1 MARQEGFG
9 DRLSDQ
15 GHHAEARG
23 EAFVTYTETYSRPC
37 APRLAL
43 VVAACLAMASLWSTP
58 SHAAAKIQHLTSPG
72 GIEAWF
78 VQDATVPLI
87 AMEYAF
93 GGGATQDPADK
104 PGVGN
109 LVADLLDEGSG
120 DLDSK
125 TFHERLDRRAIE
137 LSFTSTR
144 DYFRGS
150 LRMLKDNRDEAF
162 DLLRMSLTSPHFE
175 TADVERIR
183 AQVTSNLRRDTSNPT
198 SLASRKFLEI
208 AFGDHPYGRLA
219 SGTLESVPKIDVAD
233 LKDYV
238 RRVLARDTL
247 RIAVVGDVDADTL
260 GKLLDQTFGGLS
272 AKASLTPVP
281 DVEAAKPPQRAYIP
295 LDVPQTVVTFG
306 GPGFRRDDPNF
317 MAGYVVN
324 HILGGGGLSSRL
336 YREVREK
343 RGLAYSVYESLLW
356 MDHSAVFVGNTGT
369 RADRAGETVDAID
382 KEIRRIA
389 EDGPTQEELDVAKSY
404 LKGSQMLA
412 LDTSSKLASAL
423 LQYQLDKLPIDYIE
437 KRNAIVDAVTLE
449 DARKA
454 AQRLWGQG
462 LLTVIVGRAPQA
474 AAQPAAAAI
483 PPKAN

>member
-1 MARQEGFG
+1 VSYLKTHAR
-9 DRLSDQ
+9 RM
-15 GHHAEARG
+15 
-23 EAFVTYTETYSRPC
+23 AFVVATCFAMTP
-37 APRLAL
+37 LA
-43 VVAACLAMASLWSTP
+43 ATP
-58 SHAAAKIQHLTSPG
+58 SHAAAKVQHLISPG

-109 LVADLLDEGSG
+109 MVANLLDEGSG

-137 LSFTSTR
+137 LSFNSAR
-144 DYFRGS
+144 DNFRGS
-150 LRMLKDNRDEAF
+150 LRMLRDNRDEAF

-175 TADVERIR
+175 SSDVERIR
-183 AQVTSNLRRDTSNPT
+183 AQVLSGLRRDTSNPT
-198 SLASRKFLEI
+198 SLASRRFLEV
-208 AFGDHPYGRLA
+208 AFGNHPYGRQA
-219 SGTLESVPKIDVAD
+219 NGTLESVPRIDVAD

-238 RRVLARDTL
+238 RRVLAKDSL
-247 RIAVVGDVDADTL
+247 RIAVVGDVDPATL
-260 GKLLDQTFGGLS
+260 GKLLDQTFGGLP
-272 AKASLTPVP
+272 AKASLTPVA
-281 DVEAAKPPQRAYIP
+281 DVEAAKPPQRAFIP

-306 GPGFRRDDPNF
+306 GPGIRRNDPNF

-336 YREVREK
+336 YHEVREK

-369 RADRAGETVDAID
+369 RADRAGETVDAITR
-382 KEIRRIA
+382 EIRRMA
-389 EDGPTQEELDVAKSY
+389 EDGPTQQELDEAKSY

-437 KRNAIVDAVTLE
+437 KRNAIVDAVTLD
-449 DARKA
+449 DAKKA

-474 AAQPAAAAI
+474 AAQPAAAA
-483 PPKAN
+483 PPAAN

>member
-1 MARQEGFG
+1 VNDSRIFSMIGARPI
-9 DRLSDQ
+9 
-15 GHHAEARG
+15 
-23 EAFVTYTETYSRPC
+23 AFV
-37 APRLAL
+37 
-43 VVAACLAMASLWSTP
+43 VACLAMMALAPTP
-58 SHAAAKIQHLTSPG
+58 SHAAAKIQHLISPG

-87 AMEYAF
+87 AMEFAF

-109 LVADLLDEGSG
+109 MVASLIDEGSD

-125 TFHERLDRRAIE
+125 SFHERLDRRAIE
-137 LSFTSTR
+137 LSFASNR

-162 DLLRMSLTSPHFE
+162 DLLRKALTLPRFE
-175 TADVERIR
+175 SADVERIR
-183 AQVTSNLRRDTSNPT
+183 AQIISGLRRDTTNP
-198 SLASRKFLEI
+198 SALASRKFLEV
-208 AFGDHPYGRLA
+208 AFGDHPYGRQA
-219 SGTLESVPKIDVAD
+219 NGKLETVAGIDVAD
-233 LKDYV
+233 MKDYV

-247 RIAVVGDVDADTL
+247 RIAVVGDVDPATL
-260 GKLLDQTFGGLS
+260 GALLDKTFGGLP
-272 AKASLTPVP
+272 AKASLTPVAE
-281 DVEAAKPPQRAYIP
+281 VEAAKPPQRAFIP

-306 GPGFRRDDPNF
+306 GPGIRRHDPKF

-324 HILGGGGLSSRL
+324 HILGGGGMSSRL
-336 YREVREK
+336 YKEVREK

-356 MDHSAVFVGNTGT
+356 MERSAIFVGNTGT
-369 RADRAGETVDAID
+369 RADRAGETVDAIE

-389 EDGPTQEELDVAKSY
+389 EEGPSQQELDEAKSY

-412 LDTSSKLASAL
+412 LDTSSKLAAAL

-437 KRNAIVDAVTLE
+437 KRNALVDAVTLD
-449 DARKA
+449 DAKQA
-454 AQRLWGQG
+454 ARRLWGQG

-474 AAQPAAAAI
+474 AAQPAAAT
-483 PPKAN
+483 PPTAKN

>member
-1 MARQEGFG
+1 VNNSRTFYDFGTSHKTRAR
-9 DRLSDQ
+9 RI
-15 GHHAEARG
+15 
-23 EAFVTYTETYSRPC
+23 AFIFAACVAMT
-37 APRLAL
+37 AL
-43 VVAACLAMASLWSTP
+43 VSTP
-58 SHAAAKIQHLTSPG
+58 SQAAAKIQRLVSPG

-104 PGVGN
+104 SGVGN
-109 LVADLLDEGSG
+109 MVADLIDEGSG

-137 LSFTSTR
+137 LSFSSTR
-144 DYFRGS
+144 DNFRGS
-150 LRMLKDNRDEAF
+150 LRMLKDTRDEAF
-162 DLLRMSLTSPHFE
+162 DLLRMALTSPHFDG
-175 TADVERIR
+175 ADVERIR
-183 AQVTSNLRRDTSNPT
+183 AQILSGLRRDTSSPT

-208 AFGDHPYGRLA
+208 AFGDHPYGRQA
-219 SGTLESVPKIDVAD
+219 GGTLESVPRIEVAD
-233 LKDYV
+233 MKDYV
-238 RRVLARDTL
+238 RRVLAKDTL
-247 RIAVVGDVDADTL
+247 RIAVVGDIDAATL
-260 GKLLDQTFGGLS
+260 GKLLDQTFGGLP
-272 AKASLTPVP
+272 AKASLTPVA
-281 DVEAAKPPQRAYIP
+281 DVEAAKPPQRAFIP

-306 GPGFRRDDPNF
+306 GPGIKRHDPNF

-336 YREVREK
+336 YKEVREK
-343 RGLAYSVYESLLW
+343 RGLAYSVYDALLW
-356 MDHSAVFVGNTGT
+356 MDHSAIFIGNTGT
-369 RADRAGETVDAID
+369 RADRAGETVDAIN
-382 KEIRRIA
+382 KEISRMA
-389 EDGPTQEELDVAKSY
+389 EEGPTQQELDEAKSY

-437 KRNAIVDAVTLE
+437 KRNAIVDAVTLD
-449 DARKA
+449 DAKKA

-474 AAQPAAAAI
+474 AAQPAAATPL

>member
-1 MARQEGFG
+1 MIRFQIGAQRFASV
-9 DRLSDQ
+9 LV
-15 GHHAEARG
+15 ACVALT
-23 EAFVTYTETYSRPC
+23 A
-37 APRLAL
+37 LA
-43 VVAACLAMASLWSTP
+43 AAP
-58 SHAAAKIQHLTSPG
+58 SHAAAKIQRLVSPG

-93 GGGATQDPADK
+93 GGGASQDPAGK
-104 PGVGN
+104 SGLGN
-109 LVADLLDEGSG
+109 MVASLLDEGSG

-137 LSFTSTR
+137 LSFSSTR

-150 LRMLKDNRDEAF
+150 LRMLKDNKDEAF
-162 DLLRMSLTSPHFE
+162 DLLQLALTSPHFD
-175 TADVERIR
+175 TTDVERIR
-183 AQVTSNLRRDTSNPT
+183 AQVISGLRRDSTNP
-198 SLASRKFLEI
+198 SALASRKFLEV
-208 AFGDHPYGRLA
+208 AFGDHPYGRQA
-219 SGTLESVPKIDVAD
+219 SGTLDSVNGINVAD
-233 LKDYV
+233 MKDYV
-238 RRVLARDTL
+238 GRVIAKDTL
-247 RIAVVGDVDADTL
+247 RIAVVGDVDPDAL
-260 GKLLDQTFGGLS
+260 GKLLDKTFGGLP
-272 AKASLTPVP
+272 AKGKLTAIS
-281 DVEAAKPPQRAYIP
+281 DVQAAKPPQRAFIP

-306 GPGFRRDDPNF
+306 GPGIRRHDPNF

-336 YREVREK
+336 YKEVREK

-369 RADRAGETVDAID
+369 RADRAGETVDAIE
-382 KEIRRIA
+382 KEIRLMA
-389 EDGPTQEELDVAKSY
+389 EDGPTQKELDEAKSY

-412 LDTSSKLASAL
+412 LDTSSKLAQAL

-437 KRNAIVDAVTLE
+437 KRNAIVDAVTLD
-449 DARKA
+449 DAKKA
-454 AQRLWGQG
+454 AKQLWGQG

-474 AAQPAAAAI
+474 AAQPAVA

>member
-1 MARQEGFG
+1 MNHF
-9 DRLSDQ
+9 RLCT
-15 GHHAEARG
+15 RR
-23 EAFVTYTETYSRPC
+23 F
-37 APRLAL
+37 AL
-43 VVAACLAMASLWSTP
+43 IAAAALAMASLAPTP
-58 SHAAAKIQHLTSPG
+58 SQAATKIQHLISPG

-109 LVADLLDEGSG
+109 LVASLIDEGSG

-162 DLLRMSLTSPHFE
+162 DLLRMSITSPHFDP
-175 TADVERIR
+175 ADVERIR
-183 AQVTSNLRRDTSNPT
+183 AQIISGLRRDTTNPT
-198 SLASRKFLEI
+198 SLAGRKFLEI
-208 AFGDHPYGRLA
+208 AFGDHPYGRQA
-219 SGTLESVPKIDVAD
+219 NGTLESVPKIDVAD
-233 LKDYV
+233 LKDYFH
-238 RRVLARDTL
+238 RVLARDTL
-247 RIAVVGDVDADTL
+247 KIAVVGDVDPATL
-260 GKLLDQTFGGLS
+260 GSLLDKTFGGLP

-281 DVEAAKPPQRAYIP
+281 DVVAAKPPQRAFIP

-306 GPGFRRDDPNF
+306 SPGVMRHDPNF
-317 MAGYVVN
+317 MAAYVVN

-336 YREVREK
+336 YHEVREK
-343 RGLAYSVYESLLW
+343 RGLAYSVYGTLLW

-369 RADRAGETVDAID
+369 RADRAGETVDAIE
-382 KEIRRIA
+382 KEIRRMA
-389 EDGPTQEELDVAKSY
+389 EDGPTQTELDEAKSY

-437 KRNAIVDAVTLE
+437 KRNAIVDAVTLD
-449 DARKA
+449 DAKKA

-474 AAQPAAAAI
+474 AAQPAAAT
-483 PPKAN
+483 PPTAN